1 MTWIPTPARL
11 SQMTRSKHKKFRKP
25 RVLIPFNT
33 GTRVIPSKKDKARLR
48 RNLNKLT
55 KKED

>member
-1 MTWIPTPARL
+1 MWIPTLVRPL
-11 SQMTRSKHKKFRKP
+11 PMTRSKHKKLRKA

-55 KKED
+55 KEED

>member
-1 MTWIPTPARL
+1 
-11 SQMTRSKHKKFRKP
+11 MTRSKHKKLRKP

-33 GTRVIPSKKDKARLR
+33 GTRVIPSKKDKARQR

-55 KKED
+55 KEED

>member
-1 MTWIPTPARL
+1 MK
-11 SQMTRSKHKKFRKP
+11 RSKKKLRKP

-48 RNLNKLT
+48 HNLNKLT
-55 KKED
+55 KEEN

>member
-1 MTWIPTPARL
+1 MTWIPTPVRPL
-11 SQMTRSKHKKFRKP
+11 PMKRSKAKLRKP

-33 GTRVIPSKKDKARLR
+33 GTRVIPSKKDKARQR

-55 KKED
+55 KEEE

>member
-1 MTWIPTPARL
+1 MWIPTPVRL
-11 SQMTRSKHKKFRKP
+11 LPMTRSKKKLRKP

-55 KKED
+55 KEED